1 MNVLIVSFFNTWVT
15 HLGTELEIA
24 EKHLKNGDSV
34 TFLSCDG
41 SVGSCMNN
49 PLGSVDICSQCR
61 LKRLDGIGQL
71 SGEVAVYSLNSPL
84 SQNEALDAA
93 CIPDSPSIDDY
104 KALKYKGHD
113 LGWAAL
119 SSTNMLY
126 RDPLCDSTEAMQS
139 ARTFLGA
146 AIRSYEGTRKFLQRH
161 PDFDCGYVFNGRF
174 AVTRGA
180 FRALQDAKIEVY
192 THERGSSKNRY
203 QVYPDTFP
211 HDLTLFQERVREAWL
226 NSDDLELRDK
236 TAHAF
241 FEERKRGQ
249 TANWKSFTDKQVV
262 GVLPRQWDNKKQNI
276 GIFNSSEDELASIG
290 DFFAD
295 PVYPSQAIAVSRIAA
310 DTLAAG
316 KPIHYYLRIHP
327 NLAELEN
334 SSLANLLALDSPNL
348 TIIDADDSISTY
360 CLLDACD
367 RILTFGSTVGVEAT
381 YWGKPS
387 ILTGASFYDNLN
399 VAYRAETHEEVMD
412 LLLDDQLAPKDRV
425 GALKY
430 GYYARTCGIS
440 FEHWKPQDLESGS
453 FKDMFIGNGVLHTKN
468 RPPKHIEIFLAL
480 TRFCKSQPSIRAA
493 DRVAGCL
500 STLHRRLKK
509 LLDCVGFR

>member
-1 MNVLIVSFFNTWVT
+1 MSSVLKQKSEHINCDFFV
-15 HLGTELEIA
+15 HL
-24 EKHLKNGDSV
+24 
-34 TFLSCDG
+34 
-41 SVGSCMNN
+41 
-49 PLGSVDICSQCR
+49 
-61 LKRLDGIGQL
+61 
-71 SGEVAVYSLNSPL
+71 
-84 SQNEALDAA
+84 
-93 CIPDSPSIDDY
+93 
-104 KALKYKGHD
+104 
-113 LGWAAL
+113 
-119 SSTNMLY
+119 
-126 RDPLCDSTEAMQS
+126 
-139 ARTFLGA
+139 
-146 AIRSYEGTRKFLQRH
+146 
-161 PDFDCGYVFNGRF
+161 
-174 AVTRGA
+174 
-180 FRALQDAKIEVY
+180 
-192 THERGSSKNRY
+192 SSKNRY
-203 QVYPDTFP
+203 QVYPDTLP

-412 LLLDDQLAPKDRV
+412 LLLDDQLASKDRL

-430 GYYARTCGIS
+430 GYYARTCVIS